1 MPTFVIVNPKAGAV
15 TDLAAVLKQLRRLR
29 TATIAIAR
37 RRGDTER
44 LCQSALREGFD
55 YLIAAGGDGTLNGL
69 VDSVA
74 RSRQTRAIRIGIA
87 PIGTGNDFARTL
99 GLPTALRDN
108 IHILNDPAA
117 IVRQIDLVRVKADRI
132 RYFVNVAAGG
142 FSGVISEKLTRK
154 IKQSWG
160 PLAYL
165 RGAAA
170 ALPEL
175 HSYPAEI
182 ILDDA
187 TRLSGEIY
195 NVIVANGRYAGGGVP
210 VAPEADPTDGLLDAI
225 LIPRLPGA
233 ELAIIAAEI
242 LLGKHLA
249 NHDIIHRRVTQIV
262 IRSRPRMFFTIDG
275 EPFAAAPLSF
285 QLIPGA
291 LNFVTGARI
300 PAPVERTRAKP

>member
-15 TDLAAVLKQLRRLR
+15 ADLAAVLRQLRRLR

-44 LCQSALREGFD
+44 LCRSALRAGFD
-55 YLIAAGGDGTLNGL
+55 YFVAAGGDGTLNEL
-69 VDSVA
+69 VNGVA
-74 RSRQTRAIRIGIA
+74 RSRQARETRIGIA
-87 PIGTGNDFARTL
+87 PVGTGNDFARTL

-108 IHILNDPAA
+108 IQILNDPAA

-142 FSGVISEKLTRK
+142 FSGMISEKLTRR

-170 ALPEL
+170 ALPKL

-182 ILDDA
+182 VLDDA
-187 TRLSGEIY
+187 TRFSGGIY

-210 VAPEADPTDGLLDAI
+210 VAPQADPSDGLLDVI

-233 ELAIIAAEI
+233 ELAVIATEI
-242 LLGKHLA
+242 LLGKHLS
-249 NHDIIHRRVTQIV
+249 NRDIIHRRATQIA
-262 IRSRPRMFFTIDG
+262 IRSRSRMFFSIDG
-275 EPFAAAPLSF
+275 EAFAAAPLSF
-285 QLIPGA
+285 QLLPSA
-291 LNFVTGARI
+291 LNFVTAR
-300 PAPVERTRAKP
+300 

>member
-15 TDLAAVLKQLRRLR
+15 TDLAAVLRQLRRLR
-29 TATIAIAR
+29 TATIAIAQ

-44 LCQSALREGFD
+44 LCRSALRAGFD
-55 YLIAAGGDGTLNGL
+55 YFVAAGGDGTLNEL
-69 VDSVA
+69 VNSVA
-74 RSRQTRAIRIGIA
+74 RSRQARETRIGIA
-87 PIGTGNDFARTL
+87 PVGTGNDFARTL

-108 IHILNDPAA
+108 IQILNDPVAV
-117 IVRQIDLVRVKADRI
+117 VRQIDLVRVKADRI

-142 FSGVISEKLTRK
+142 FSGMISEKLTRR

-170 ALPEL
+170 ALPKL

-182 ILDDA
+182 VLDDA
-187 TRLSGEIY
+187 TRFSGKIY

-210 VAPEADPTDGLLDAI
+210 VAPEADPTDGLLDVI

-233 ELAIIAAEI
+233 QLAVIATEI
-242 LLGKHLA
+242 LLGKHLS
-249 NHDIIHRRVTQIV
+249 NRDIIHRRATQIA
-262 IRSRPRMFFTIDG
+262 IRSRPGMFFSIDG
-275 EPFAAAPLSF
+275 EAFAAAPLSF
-285 QLIPGA
+285 QLLPGA
-291 LNFVTGARI
+291 LNFVTPR
-300 PAPVERTRAKP
+300 

>member
-1 MPTFVIVNPKAGAV
+1 MPTFVIVNPRAGAV

-29 TATIAIAR
+29 AATIAIAP

-44 LCQSALREGFD
+44 LCRSALRAGFD
-55 YLIAAGGDGTLNGL
+55 YFVAAGGDGTLNEL
-69 VDSVA
+69 VNSVA
-74 RSRQTRAIRIGIA
+74 RSRRAREIRIGVA
-87 PIGTGNDFARTL
+87 PVGTGNDFARTL

-142 FSGVISEKLTRK
+142 FSGMISEKLTRR

-165 RGAAA
+165 LGAAA
-170 ALPEL
+170 ALPKL

-182 ILDDA
+182 VLDDA
-187 TRLSGEIY
+187 TRFSSEIY

-210 VAPEADPTDGLLDAI
+210 VAPEADPTDGLLDVI

-233 ELAIIAAEI
+233 ELAVIATEI
-242 LLGKHLA
+242 LLGTHLS
-249 NHDIIHRRVTQIV
+249 NSEIIHRRATQIA
-262 IRSRPRMFFTIDG
+262 IRSRPRMFFSIDG
-275 EPFAAAPLSF
+275 EPFAAAPLRF
-285 QLIPGA
+285 QIIPRA
-291 LNFVTGARI
+291 LNFVTAR
-300 PAPVERTRAKP
+300 

>member
-1 MPTFVIVNPKAGAV
+1 VPTFVIVNPKAGAV
-15 TDLAAVLKQLRRLR
+15 VDLVAVSSHLRRLR

-37 RRGDTER
+37 QRGDTER
-44 LCQSALREGFD
+44 LCRSALRAGFD
-55 YLIAAGGDGTLNGL
+55 YVIAAGGDGTLNE
-69 VDSVA
+69 VVNSVA
-74 RSRQTRAIRIGIA
+74 RSRQPGKIRIGIA
-87 PIGTGNDFARTL
+87 PVGTGNDFARTL
-99 GLPTALRDN
+99 GLPAALPDN
-108 IHILNDPAA
+108 IDILNNPAA
-117 IVRQIDLVRVKADRI
+117 VVRQMDLVRVKADRI

-142 FSGVISEKLTRK
+142 FSGVMSEKLTRK

-175 HSYPAEI
+175 QSYPAEI
-182 ILDDA
+182 VLDDA
-187 TRLSGEIY
+187 TLTDEIY

-210 VAPEADPTDGLLDAI
+210 VAPEADPTDGLLDVI

-233 ELAIIAAEI
+233 ELAVMAMEM

-249 NHDIIHRRVTQIV
+249 NREIIHRRTTQIA
-262 IRSRPRMFFTIDG
+262 IRSRPGMFFNIDG
-275 EPFAAAPLSF
+275 EPFGHAPLSF

-291 LNFVTGARI
+291 LNFVTAAAI
-300 PAPVERTRAKP
+300 PAPAEPTKAKP

>member
-1 MPTFVIVNPKAGAV
+1 VPTFVIVNPKAGAV
-15 TDLAAVLKQLRRLR
+15 TDLAAVLRQLRRLR

-44 LCQSALREGFD
+44 LCRSALRAGFD
-55 YLIAAGGDGTLNGL
+55 YFVAAGGDGTLNEL
-69 VDSVA
+69 VNSVA
-74 RSRQTRAIRIGIA
+74 RSRQARETRIGIA
-87 PIGTGNDFARTL
+87 PVGTGNDFARTL

-108 IHILNDPAA
+108 IQILNDPVAV
-117 IVRQIDLVRVKADRI
+117 VRQIDLVRVKADRI

-142 FSGVISEKLTRK
+142 FSGMISEKLTRR

-170 ALPEL
+170 ALPKL

-182 ILDDA
+182 VLDDA
-187 TRLSGEIY
+187 TRFSGKIY

-210 VAPEADPTDGLLDAI
+210 VAPEADPTDGLLDVI

-233 ELAIIAAEI
+233 ELAVIATEI
-242 LLGKHLA
+242 LLGKHLS
-249 NHDIIHRRVTQIV
+249 NRDIIHRRATQIA
-262 IRSRPRMFFTIDG
+262 IRSRSRMFFSIDG
-275 EPFAAAPLSF
+275 EAFAAAPLSF
-285 QLIPGA
+285 QLLPGA
-291 LNFVTGARI
+291 LNFVTAR
-300 PAPVERTRAKP
+300 

>member
-1 MPTFVIVNPKAGAV
+1 M
-15 TDLAAVLKQLRRLR
+15 
-29 TATIAIAR
+29 IAIAR
-37 RRGDTER
+37 QRGDIER
-44 LCQSALREGFD
+44 LCRRALRAGFD
-55 YLIAAGGDGTLNGL
+55 YVVAAGGDGTLNE
-69 VDSVA
+69 VVNSVA
-74 RSRQTRAIRIGIA
+74 RSRQAGKTRIGIA
-87 PIGTGNDFARTL
+87 PVGTGNDFARTL

-117 IVRQIDLVRVKADRI
+117 VVRQIDLVRVKADRI
-132 RYFVNVAAGG
+132 RYFVNVSAGG

-182 ILDDA
+182 VMDDA
-187 TRLSGEIY
+187 TLSAEIY
-195 NVIVANGRYAGGGVP
+195 NVIVANGRYAGSGVP
-210 VAPEADPTDGLLDAI
+210 VAPEADPTDGLLDVI

-233 ELAIIAAEI
+233 ELAVIATEI

-249 NHDIIHRRVTQIV
+249 NREIIHRRTTQIA
-262 IRSRPRMFFTIDG
+262 ISSPPGMFFSIDG

-285 QLIPGA
+285 QLIPRA
-291 LNFVTGARI
+291 LNFVTGTRI
-300 PAPVERTRAKP
+300 PAPVEPTKAKA